1 MKKNRKIDSPNRVF
15 GINSCLNLFKAK
27 KLQIISI
34 HIMIDGNADRNKICN
49 QFFKIFSKQ
58 IQRISKKEFLNKYS
72 GFRTQ
77 GIVIYFKGKLYKDIP
92 NFLNTPSDFSL
103 LILDNIEDP
112 QNFGQIIRTAEC
124 SGINGIIIPEHNSVD
139 LTNAAIQ
146 ISQGAFVHIPIYKC
160 ININRLINDLK
171 NQGFWIIGFENNI
184 NAKAWCDLDYKEKT
198 VLVFGSEGR
207 GIRQKTIEKCDFLAT
222 IPMQGNISSLN
233 VSASIS
239 AVAFERLRQIK
250 SL

>member
-1 MKKNRKIDSPNRVF
+1 MKKNKKTYNPNMVF
-15 GINSCLNLFKAK
+15 GINGCLNVFKAK
-27 KLQIISI
+27 KLEIISI
-34 HIMIDGNADRNKICN
+34 HLMAGGNADQNKTINQHCN
-49 QFFKIFSKQ
+49 QFSQKV
-58 IQRISKKEFLNKYS
+58 QRLNKKDFLNKYS
-72 GFRTQ
+72 GLRTQ
-77 GIVIYFKGKLYKDIP
+77 GIVVLFKGRLYKQIP
-92 NFLNTPSDFSL
+92 DFSNVDSDSSL

-124 SGINGIIIPEHNSVD
+124 AGLNGIIIPEHNSVD

-160 ININRLINDLK
+160 ININRLIGDLK
-171 NQGFWIIGFENNI
+171 KQGFWIVGFENSI
-184 NAKAWCDLDYKEKT
+184 NAKEWYNIDYNEKT
-198 VLVFGSEGR
+198 VLIFGSEGR
-207 GIRQKTIEKCDFLAT
+207 GIRKKTIEKCDFLAT